1 MGIVPDT
8 LILSSEVG
16 AAFQEH
22 PKIRELLK
30 LNQGVMLQMAP
41 KELEEGVAYIGYIP
55 EINTTVYTFTDF
67 VDDLKGVT
75 TELIPQKCGIYIKK
89 KSFVCDY
96 AVITARLK
104 PGQDSKPFVVDEL
117 IRKVEKD
124 DDDKIELLSAPF
136 IRPEMPGSWV
146 YFEAI

>member
-1 MGIVPDT
+1 
-8 LILSSEVG
+8 
-16 AAFQEH
+16 
-22 PKIRELLK
+22 
-30 LNQGVMLQMAP
+30 
-41 KELEEGVAYIGYIP
+41 
-55 EINTTVYTFTDF
+55 
-67 VDDLKGVT
+67 T
-75 TELIPQKCGIYIKK
+75 TELIPPKGGIYIKK

-96 AVITARLK
+96 AVIVARLK
-104 PGQDSKPFVVDEL
+104 AGQDSKPFVVDEL